1 MKYTFRSRNSLTAF
15 VILIVVGLIFL
26 LENPAFGQI
35 SVRNVNSI
43 IIDDNNVK
51 WFSTDVGIV
60 SFDGNNW
67 TLFNDNTSLP
77 EQDLKSL
84 TYVANPEG
92 PELWIA
98 SPHGATVTSLP
109 IDDQTEVITYNPENA
124 SITSQDVLGI
134 ASGKDSIRW
143 IGTDKGI
150 SALSNDKWLTPD
162 YDGFYT
168 ERMFV
173 EYPITSMATNHKGDS
188 LYVGMEGVGVARV
201 YRDELDGISG
211 ASIYA
216 QWGPIDLPSDYILSI
231 YIAPDGTKWFG
242 TEEGA
247 ASHTGNNTLDNWT
260 AYTVDDG
267 LVDNFVQAISGD
279 KKGKIWFGTLAG
291 ISVFSGSTWTS
302 YTTDN
307 GLVSN
312 NILSIATDKSGVVW
326 IGTDLGISSFENDKF
341 VSY

>member
-98 SPHGATVTSLP
+98 SPHGATVTSSP
-109 IDDQTEVITYNPENA
+109 VIKCVVA
-124 SITSQDVLGI
+124 SMAGSSLFR
-134 ASGKDSIRW
+134 AKPFCSIRCN
-143 IGTDKGI
+143 ID
-150 SALSNDKWLTPD
+150 
-162 YDGFYT
+162 
-168 ERMFV
+168 
-173 EYPITSMATNHKGDS
+173 
-188 LYVGMEGVGVARV
+188 
-201 YRDELDGISG
+201 
-211 ASIYA
+211 A
-216 QWGPIDLPSDYILSI
+216 QDIVRRQVNWSPLSI
-231 YIAPDGTKWFG
+231 
-242 TEEGA
+242 
-247 ASHTGNNTLDNWT
+247 
-260 AYTVDDG
+260 
-267 LVDNFVQAISGD
+267 
-279 KKGKIWFGTLAG
+279 
-291 ISVFSGSTWTS
+291 
-302 YTTDN
+302 N
-307 GLVSN
+307 GRP
-312 NILSIATDKSGVVW
+312 
-326 IGTDLGISSFENDKF
+326 
-341 VSY
+341 